1 MKTVL
6 IFALLA
12 VVLTS
17 TLVNTE
23 EEIRERRQTVEQC
36 QQTVLD
42 NQDSINFVLTQIAT
56 VCDDTCTSSCKSVLN
71 TIKDTIG
78 CCLDKF
84 SPGFAGLNVAYE
96 LCDIPPPSGCSS
108 ASGILANFSVITFI
122 AIIYY
127 YVN

>member
-6 IFALLA
+6 VSVLLA

-23 EEIRERRQTVEQC
+23 EEIRERRQTLEQC
-36 QQTVLD
+36 RQTILD
-42 NQDSINFVLTQIAT
+42 NQDAISFALTQITT
-56 VCDDTCTSSCKSVLN
+56 VCGDTCTSSCKSALD

-84 SPGFAGLNVAYE
+84 SPGSAGLNVAYE
-96 LCDIPPPSGCSS
+96 FCDIPPPSGCSS